1 MNRSI
6 VKLSIML
13 ITLLVG
19 GPVWADDAKIYM
31 SSDSNPN
38 FGANVSAALD
48 CGMPS
53 LASNSQKKFDN
64 MSTSRKARYNKRW
77 SKKLKALVYKS
88 FDHQYTRTEVNDMS
102 EAELAGILR
111 ANPHMIGTMQNRPG
125 RCSSGRRVAKAKK
138 VEKKVEEVAETA
150 PSFTVLLAHANA
162 LDKYETDL
170 AAFNLKK
177 ERKAE
182 LAAALKEDEKAA
194 KDLAVKQAAVGE
206 NADADRKAALATAV
220 KNKQQTAERV
230 EKAKDALGAG
240 TEV

>member
-38 FGANVSAALD
+38 FGAHVSAALD

-53 LASNSQKKFDN
+53 LASNSQKKFDK
-64 MSTSRKARYNKRW
+64 MSTSRKARYNKSW

-125 RCSSGRRVAKAKK
+125 RCSSGRRAAKAKK
-138 VEKKVEEVAETA
+138 VEKVEEVAKTA
-150 PSFTVLLAHANA
+150 EPFSVIEAYYNDLV
-162 LDKYETDL
+162 KYEADL

-177 ERKAE
+177 QRKAA
-182 LAAALKEDEKAA
+182 LAAALKADDLAA
-194 KDLAVKQAAVGE
+194 KDLAAKQADASK
-206 NADADRKAALATAV
+206 NADTERKTALAKAEEKKRQTAADVKKAKAAL
-220 KNKQQTAERV
+220 E
-230 EKAKDALGAG
+230 AG